1 MKNIM
6 KRGFTLI
13 ELLVVIAIIGILA
26 AVVLGSLND
35 ARDGANDASIK
46 TTMNNMRS
54 QAEIFYNQNDF
65 SYDNGTESLCAD
77 PVFDGLGDSAADN
90 GADADGVIDPTDATP
105 AAWNEAV
112 CHDNDDAWAAAV
124 PLTDSDD
131 TTTSLWC
138 VDSTG
143 ASQSGTALGTNIYE
157 CP

>member
-1 MKNIM
+1 M

-54 QAEIFYNQNDF
+54 QAEIFYNQTNF
-65 SYDNGTESLCAD
+65 SYTGLCAD
-77 PVFDGLGDSAADN
+77 GTFDGLGDSAAAN
-90 GADADGVIDPTDATP
+90 GADADGAINGTLTVA
-105 AAWNEAV
+105 AAWDEAV
-112 CHDNDDAWAAAV
+112 CHSSDNDWAAAV
-124 PLTDSDD
+124 PLTDSVSG
-131 TTTSLWC
+131 TPSLWC

-143 ASQSGTALGTNIYE
+143 ASQSGTALGASATV

>member
-1 MKNIM
+1 M

-35 ARDGANDASIK
+35 ARSGANDASIK

-54 QAEIFYNQNDF
+54 QAEIFYNQNSF
-65 SYDNGTESLCAD
+65 SYTGLCAD
-77 PVFDGLGDSAADN
+77 VTFGELGDSAAGN
-90 GADADGVIDPTDATP
+90 GPDADGAITALNAT
-105 AAWNEAV
+105 AAAFDVAV
-112 CHDNDDAWAAAV
+112 CHDGDTAWAAAV
-124 PLTDSDD
+124 PLTDSV
-131 TTTSLWC
+131 TGAASLWC

-143 ASQSGTALGTNIYE
+143 ASESSAVLAASATA